1 MPEYDLTSI
10 LIVWAIFAV
19 LIILVANIKNRSVWS
34 WIGISLLISPLLS
47 LIILIF
53 MSKLP
58 ESAIVEEVDFVGAKD
73 LSSDSYKI
81 YLTKKYKIEKN
92 QTLDS
97 YICNEK
103 MFGSLDLALKEA
115 DVLEQGDKAAG
126 QVQSSSGRDADI
138 TSNSPNK
145 IETSTQKNTV
155 VVSSNSQSIK
165 YLIIITTLALLAVSS
180 YFLYGKYGESIGSA
194 EYELSDIKEE
204 KIIKDENYRQVNQYM
219 ASLFAKN
226 VVSDKCY
233 QIRLQEKD
241 QVNNF
246 CIEIAHLKKINDKLY
261 VTVTGD
267 SYDDDLAPANAHVD
281 TGVIK
286 FFIFNDK
293 SEKLSLEGDS
303 LFQYVGNYGS
313 PNTFVKL
320 MKLDSLGT
328 IGWVTSFGNMH
339 QGYSGG
345 GISIDAL
352 VGKSIKTILSLTTF
366 SDNSGACGDD
376 ATCEVSTTT
385 ASARLVPDKSPSFFP
400 IQVVV
405 KQSVGKAKNMK
416 DTTSKYL
423 IEYSPTKKQYVIP
436 KGYDKLYSEF

>member
-10 LIVWAIFAV
+10 LIVWAIFVV

-58 ESAIVEEVDFVGAKD
+58 ESEIVEEVDFVGVKD
-73 LSSDSYKI
+73 LSNDSYKI
-81 YLTKKYKIEKN
+81 YLTKKYNIEKN

-97 YICNEK
+97 FICNEK
-103 MFGSLDLALKEA
+103 MFSSLDLALKEA
-115 DVLEQGDKAAG
+115 DVLEQGGKAAE
-126 QVQSSSGRDADI
+126 QVQSTSVGGVNISSD
-138 TSNSPNK
+138 SPNK

-165 YLIIITTLALLAVSS
+165 YLIIISAVALLGLGS
-180 YFLYGKYGESIGSA
+180 YFLYGKYGGNLGLT

-233 QIRLQEKD
+233 QIRLREKD

-246 CIEIAHLKKINDKLY
+246 CVEIAHLKKIDDKLY
-261 VTVTGD
+261 VTVTGE
-267 SYDDDLAPANAHVD
+267 SYDDDLAPANAHID
-281 TGVIK
+281 SGVIK

-293 SEKLSLEGDS
+293 GGKLSLEGDS
-303 LFQYVGNYGS
+303 LFKYVGTYGS

-320 MKLDSLGT
+320 VKLDSSGT

-345 GISIDAL
+345 GISIDTL
-352 VGKSIKTILSLTTF
+352 VGQSIKTILSLTTF

-376 ATCEVSTTT
+376 PACEISTTT
-385 ASARLVPDKSPSFFP
+385 ANARLVPEKSPSFFP
-400 IQVVV
+400 IEVLV

-416 DTTSKYL
+416 DISSKYL
-423 IEYSPTKKQYVIP
+423 IEYSPIKKQYVIP

>member
-165 YLIIITTLALLAVSS
+165 YLIIITTLA
-180 YFLYGKYGESIGSA
+180 
-194 EYELSDIKEE
+194 
-204 KIIKDENYRQVNQYM
+204 
-219 ASLFAKN
+219 
-226 VVSDKCY
+226 
-233 QIRLQEKD
+233 
-241 QVNNF
+241 
-246 CIEIAHLKKINDKLY
+246 
-261 VTVTGD
+261 
-267 SYDDDLAPANAHVD
+267 
-281 TGVIK
+281 
-286 FFIFNDK
+286 
-293 SEKLSLEGDS
+293 
-303 LFQYVGNYGS
+303 
-313 PNTFVKL
+313 
-320 MKLDSLGT
+320 
-328 IGWVTSFGNMH
+328 
-339 QGYSGG
+339 
-345 GISIDAL
+345 
-352 VGKSIKTILSLTTF
+352 
-366 SDNSGACGDD
+366 
-376 ATCEVSTTT
+376 
-385 ASARLVPDKSPSFFP
+385 
-400 IQVVV
+400 
-405 KQSVGKAKNMK
+405 
-416 DTTSKYL
+416 
-423 IEYSPTKKQYVIP
+423 
-436 KGYDKLYSEF
+436 